1 MRTERHTRRNAM
13 AIGAASA
20 GAVAL
25 AGCGSAAEPA
35 KPEPKPEPKPEKLV
49 NLDDV
54 PVGKPVFVDRPGGQ
68 MLPGREKEQLI
79 VVRPDEATVNAYSSI
94 CTHAECLVK
103 PPKEKAK
110 RDKIVFCFCHNAEFD
125 AMTGE
130 VKKGPP
136 PKPLNKV
143 DVHIADGFV
152 MTGSGEGH

>member
-25 AGCGSAAEPA
+25 TGCGSAAEPA
-35 KPEPKPEPKPEKLV
+35 KPEPKPKPEKLV
-49 NLDDV
+49 KLDEV
-54 PVGKPVFVDRPGGQ
+54 PVGKPVFVDRPGGE

-79 VVRPDEATVNAYSSI
+79 VVRPDEQTVNAYSSI

-110 RDKIVFCFCHNAEFD
+110 RDEIVFCFCHNAEFD

-143 DVHIADGFV
+143 EVHIAGGFV
-152 MTGSGEGH
+152 MTGSGESH